1 MLTIAGE
8 TFPSAAAA
16 ERRIRGILARYA
28 VSEAME
34 RIGGADRAF
43 VEALIARHPRAEK
56 IIDCGIA
63 HICVQRVPFA
73 EHLRRFV
80 VIRNDGSW
88 RDFSWR
94 KCLRPTDALD
104 DVRRICRRLVADQ
117 VAGFARAFWREHPR
131 GARCPVLG
139 APMTPKDAHVDHAP
153 PVFAELVQVWLH
165 EERLEPDD
173 IEIVYRADYGGRS
186 EFADPLLAER
196 WRAFHRAH
204 ARLRVVSARANL
216 STLRRRAQHDEAA

>member
-1 MLTIAGE
+1 MLTIGGE
-8 TFPSAAAA
+8 AFFSVAKA
-16 ERRIRGILARYA
+16 ERRIRGIRARYA
-28 VSEAME
+28 VSQAME
-34 RIGGADRAF
+34 RIGGEDRRF
-43 VEALIARHPRAEK
+43 IEALIARHPRAEK

-80 VIRNDGSW
+80 VIRRDGSW

-94 KCLRPTDALD
+94 KCLYPTHALD

-117 VAGFARAFWREHPR
+117 VAGFARAFWREHPH
-131 GARCPVLG
+131 GAVCPILG
-139 APMTPKDAHVDHAP
+139 VPMEPKTAHVDHAP
-153 PVFAELVQVWLH
+153 PAFAKLMQAWLA
-165 EERLEPDD
+165 EERLDPED

-196 WRAFHRAH
+196 WREFHRAH
-204 ARLRVVSARANL
+204 AQLRVVSARANL
-216 STLRRRAQHDEAA
+216 STLRRRAQHEAA

>member
-8 TFPSAAAA
+8 TFPSVAAA

-28 VSEAME
+28 TTQVME
-34 RIGGADRAF
+34 RLAGADRALI
-43 VEALIARHPRAEK
+43 EALIARHPRAQK

-63 HICVQRVPFA
+63 HICVQRVPFQ
-73 EHLRRFV
+73 EHLRRLV
-80 VIRNDGSW
+80 VVRRDGSW

-94 KCLRPTDALD
+94 KCLHPTDALD

-117 VAGFARAFWREHPR
+117 VCAFARAFWREHPH
-131 GARCPVLG
+131 GAVCPALG
-139 APMTPKDAHVDHAP
+139 VPITPETAHVDHAP
-153 PVFAELVQVWLH
+153 PLFHELVQAWLA
-165 EERLEPDD
+165 EEHLEPDD

-196 WRAFHRAH
+196 WREFHRKH

>member
-1 MLTIAGE
+1 MLVIGGE
-8 TFPSAAAA
+8 SFPCAAAA
-16 ERRIRGILARYA
+16 ERRIRDILSRYA
-28 VSEAME
+28 RAASME

-43 VEALIARHPRAEK
+43 VEGLIARHRRADR

-63 HICVQRVPFA
+63 HVCVQRVPFA

-80 VIRNDGSW
+80 VIRRDGSW

-94 KCLRPTDALD
+94 KCLHPTDALD

-117 VAGFARAFWREHPR
+117 VCAFARQFWREHPH
-131 GARCPVLG
+131 GARCPILG
-139 APMTPKDAHVDHAP
+139 ESMAPKDAHVDHAP
-153 PVFAELVQVWLH
+153 PSFAELVQTWLA

-196 WRAFHRAH
+196 WRAFHREH
-204 ARLRVVSARANL
+204 ARLRVVSAQANL
-216 STLRRRAQHDEAA
+216 SILRRRAQHEAA

>member
-1 MLTIAGE
+1 MLKIGTE
-8 TFPSAAAA
+8 SFPSAAAA
-16 ERRIRGILARYA
+16 ERRVRDILARYA
-28 VSEAME
+28 TTQAME

-43 VEALIARHPRAEK
+43 VEALIARHPRAAL
-56 IIDCGIA
+56 IVDCGIA
-63 HICVQRVPFA
+63 HVCVQRVPFA

-80 VIRNDGSW
+80 VIRRDGSW

-117 VAGFARAFWREHPR
+117 VAGFARAFWRQHPH
-131 GARCPVLG
+131 GASCPVLG
-139 APMTPKDAHVDHAP
+139 VRMTPKDAHVDHAP
-153 PVFAELVQVWLH
+153 PVFAELVQAWLQ
-165 EERLEPDD
+165 EERLEPED

-196 WRAFHRAH
+196 WREFHRAH
-204 ARLRVVSARANL
+204 ARLRVVSAQANL
-216 STLRRRAQHDEAA
+216 STLRRRARHEAA

>member
-1 MLTIAGE
+1 MLTIGGE
-8 TFPSAAAA
+8 SFPCAAAA
-16 ERRIRGILARYA
+16 ERRIRDILARYA
-28 VSEAME
+28 TTQAME
-34 RIGGADRAF
+34 RIGGAHRRF

-63 HICVQRVPFA
+63 HVCVQRVPFQ
-73 EHLRRFV
+73 EHCRRFV
-80 VIRNDGSW
+80 VIRTDGSW

-104 DVRRICRRLVADQ
+104 DVRQICRRLVADQ
-117 VAGFARAFWREHPR
+117 VAGFARAFWRDHPR
-131 GARCPVLG
+131 GTVCPVLG
-139 APMTPKDAHVDHAP
+139 VPMGPKTAHVDHAP
-153 PVFAELVQVWLH
+153 PVFAELVQAWLA

-216 STLRRRAQHDEAA
+216 STLRRRARHEAA

>member
-1 MLTIAGE
+1 MLTIGGE
-8 TFPSAAAA
+8 SFPCAAAA
-16 ERRIRGILARYA
+16 ERRIRDILARYA
-28 VSEAME
+28 TTQAME
-34 RIGGADRAF
+34 RIGGADRRF

-63 HICVQRVPFA
+63 HVCVQRVPFQ
-73 EHLRRFV
+73 EHCRRFV
-80 VIRNDGSW
+80 VIRTDGSW

-104 DVRRICRRLVADQ
+104 DVRRSCRRLVADQ
-117 VAGFARAFWREHPR
+117 VAGLARAFWRDHPR
-131 GARCPVLG
+131 GTVCPVLG
-139 APMTPKDAHVDHAP
+139 VPMGPKTAHVDHAP
-153 PVFAELVQVWLH
+153 PVFAELVQAWLA

-196 WRAFHRAH
+196 WREFHRAH
-204 ARLRVVSARANL
+204 AQLRVVSARANL
-216 STLRRRAQHDEAA
+216 STLRRRAQHEAA

>member
-8 TFPSAAAA
+8 TFPSVAAA
-16 ERRIRGILARYA
+16 ERRIRDILSRYA
-28 VSEAME
+28 RAASME

-43 VEALIARHPRAEK
+43 VEALIARHPRAQK

-63 HICVQRVPFA
+63 HICMQRVPFQ

-80 VIRNDGSW
+80 VIRRDGSW

-94 KCLRPTDALD
+94 KCLHPSDALD
-104 DVRRICRRLVADQ
+104 DARRICRRLVADQ

-131 GARCPVLG
+131 GATCPVLG
-139 APMTPKDAHVDHAP
+139 VPITPETAHVDHAP
-153 PVFAELVQVWLH
+153 PLFHELVQEWLDA
-165 EERLEPDD
+165 ERLELED
-173 IEIVYRADYGGRS
+173 IEIAYKTSYQGAS

-196 WRAFHRAH
+196 WREFHREH

-216 STLRRRAQHDEAA
+216 STLRRRARHEAA